1 MVPPPT
7 TEMLVVFAVTIAAL
21 LLFLTEL
28 VSPDV
33 TALGVLV
40 SLVVLEPW
48 TEVDANTAILGFAS
62 SATIT
67 IMAMYMLSEGV
78 QRTGIVDQLG
88 AFLRRVTHGDEKRVL
103 AATVGTTGPLAGIVN
118 NTPVVAVFIPMV
130 TDLAEDS
137 HLSPSKLLLPLSYA
151 AMLGGTLT
159 LIGTATNIVASDLAS
174 DLIEGRSGIGMFEL
188 TPLGIVVLIVGSAYL
203 LTVAPRLIPER
214 IEAVLDITDTYEV
227 SDYLAQVRV
236 RETSSLAGQRLDDAF
251 RELGRDLD
259 ALQLIRD
266 DEVFITPKTDRE
278 ILPGDVLTLRANLQ
292 EINRFAEE
300 YDLRQLPR
308 EEVTGDSLS
317 AHWIRGELVE
327 VVLPPSSGFDGE
339 TLRELSFRERFD
351 ATVMAIRRGSSVFH
365 EQLADK
371 TLEAG
376 DTLLLYCRSEAVSL
390 LEADGDLVIT
400 RSAGEDGQRELPEL
414 SVKTPIAISIMLWV
428 VLAAAFTRLPIV
440 ITALAGVVA
449 MVVTDCLDTSD
460 AYDAVSWDVIFLL
473 AGILPL
479 STALQETEA
488 AQYLADLVVSSAA
501 TTVPVLG
508 LVALFYLLT
517 SLLANVITPVAS
529 VALMIPVAVGTA
541 QQLPGTVDPFS
552 FVLACTFAGS
562 TAFMTPI
569 GYQTNL
575 MVYGPGGYKFT
586 DYLRVG
592 GPLQLLLLVVT
603 TLGIGVLWPPVG

>member
-7 TEMLVVFAVTIAAL
+7 TEMLVVFAVTVAAL

-48 TEVDANTAILGFAS
+48 TDVDANTAILGFAS

-118 NTPVVAVFIPMV
+118 NTPVVAVFIPMI

-159 LIGTATNIVASDLAS
+159 LIGTATNIVASDLAAT
-174 DLIEGRSGIGMFEL
+174 LIDGRSGIGMFEL

-266 DEVFITPKTDRE
+266 DEVSIAPKTDRE

-365 EQLADK
+365 EQLADR

-376 DTLLLYCRSEAVSL
+376 DTLLLYCRSEAVPL
-390 LEADGDLVIT
+390 LETDGDMVIT
-400 RSAGEDGQRELPEL
+400 RRAREDGQREPPEL

-449 MVVTDCLDTSD
+449 MVVTDCIDTSE

-479 STALQETEA
+479 STALQVTGA
-488 AQYLADLVVSSAA
+488 AEYLADLVVSSAA
-501 TTVPVLG
+501 TAVPVLG

-592 GPLQLLLLVVT
+592 GPLQLVLLVVT